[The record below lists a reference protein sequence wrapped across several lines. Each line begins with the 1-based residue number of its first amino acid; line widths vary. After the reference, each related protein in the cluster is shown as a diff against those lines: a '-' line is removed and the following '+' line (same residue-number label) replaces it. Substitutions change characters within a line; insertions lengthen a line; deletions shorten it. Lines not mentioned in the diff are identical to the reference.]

1 MLPAGS
7 PSPGQNSA
15 KGVVSI
21 APVADTA
28 GKGSWLGCQGF
39 AEHKQEFANTPQL
52 VN

>member
-1 MLPAGS
+1 MLSAGS
-7 PSPGQNSA
+7 PSPGQNFA

-28 GKGSWLGCQGF
+28 GKGSWLGFQGF
-39 AEHKQEFANTPQL
+39 AEHMQEFANTPQL